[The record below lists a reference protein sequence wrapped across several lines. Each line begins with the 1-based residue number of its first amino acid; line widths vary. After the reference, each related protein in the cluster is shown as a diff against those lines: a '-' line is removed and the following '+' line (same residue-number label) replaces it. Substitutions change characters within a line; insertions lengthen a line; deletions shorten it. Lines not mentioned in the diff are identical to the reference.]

1 MTDTIILA
9 SASPRR
15 KELLN
20 QIGIKHIVCAVNIDE
35 SPLLKETPTELV
47 SRLAREKAIAA
58 QGYLDFPNQTI
69 LAADTIIEYQGVAI
83 GKPKNESDAID
94 TLLSMSNKSHNVST
108 GFCLLNDTKE
118 YSEIVTSE
126 ITFGE
131 ISEHQARAYW
141 LTGEPKDKAGSY
153 AIQGLGAMFVSRIV
167 GSYSAVVGLPLF
179 ECRQALIQF
188 GVEV

>member
-1 MTDTIILA
+1 MTNSIVLA

-20 QIGIKHIVCAVNIDE
+20 QIGIEHTVCAVDIDE
-35 SPLLKETPTELV
+35 TPLHNESPVDLV

-58 QGYLDFPNQTI
+58 QQYLNFPSKTI
-69 LAADTIIEYQGVAI
+69 LAADTIIEFQGSAI
-83 GKPKNESDAID
+83 GKPKSETEAIE
-94 TLLSMSNKSHNVST
+94 TLLSMSNTSHSVST
-108 GFCLLNDTKE
+108 GFCLLNGTKE
-118 YSEIVTSE
+118 HNEIVTSE
-126 ITFGE
+126 VHFGE
-131 ISEHQARAYW
+131 ISKYQAKAYW

-167 GSYSAVVGLPLF
+167 GSYSGVVGLPLF
-179 ECRQALIQF
+179 ECRQALMQF